1 MFVQE
6 KNPRGTFWL
15 CRKFVNQGILKNPIK
30 RLKSK
35 SCGFSLKVLIS
46 CLISVKGFLVDKNML
61 TESAMFDFQSW
72 APDKHEWKMLFQM
85 LHNVTKF
92 CHSNTIIVI

>member
-1 MFVQE
+1 ME
-6 KNPRGTFWL
+6 KVINLLVSQT
-15 CRKFVNQGILKNPIK
+15 RKILAESILVK

>member
-1 MFVQE
+1 ME
-6 KNPRGTFWL
+6 KVINLLVSQT
-15 CRKFVNQGILKNPIK
+15 RKIVAESILVK